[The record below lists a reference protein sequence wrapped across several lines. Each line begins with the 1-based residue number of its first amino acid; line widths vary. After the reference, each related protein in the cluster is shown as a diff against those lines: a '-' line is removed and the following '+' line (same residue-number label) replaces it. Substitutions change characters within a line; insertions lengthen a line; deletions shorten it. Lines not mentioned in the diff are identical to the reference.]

1 MLISDFA
8 IRRPIITVVTMLAL
22 VVFGVVALF
31 RLQTD
36 EFPDVAP
43 PYVTVAI
50 PYPGASPDVV
60 ENEVLD
66 PIEEQIAAI
75 SGVKRLYGAA
85 EDGFALITIEFIFE
99 KPLAEATQDI
109 RDAISEIRDDL
120 PDEMKE
126 PIIKKLNDTD
136 RPIVSLALNSTR
148 LSPAELTRIA
158 DPTITRELRSIPGV
172 AEVTVSGKVER
183 ELTVE
188 LRPAD
193 LQALGVSVAE
203 VVQALQLQNLSAP
216 VGHVEGRYDER
227 SIRLKGRLDGPDEF
241 ERLVVAERGGTL
253 IRLGQVADVRD
264 GTEEQRTLAL
274 FNGREAVGID
284 IKKSKGYSTTE
295 VADRILDRVTAL
307 QRGLPPATTLEVVRN
322 SGTRVTAAVR
332 NVEEALV
339 EGAVLTVLVVFLFLN
354 SWRSTVITGLALPV
368 SVLASFV
375 AVWAFGFTL
384 NTMSLLGLSLAI
396 GILIDDAIVVREN
409 IVRHVEMGKDHFR
422 AAHDGTDEIGL
433 AVAATTFS
441 ILAVFV
447 PVAFMSGVGGQW
459 FKPFALTIAC
469 SVLVSLFVSFSL
481 DPMLSAYWADPH
493 KPPAER
499 GRLTRLLDRF
509 NAWFNRLAE
518 WYKGV
523 IGWALDHRVAVVVIA
538 LGSFLGSFQVLRTGL
553 SGLAVAL
560 AGTVVGAWLVSRPPN
575 RALHLV
581 GALACTLLA
590 LVAVAGIGRLAMGG
604 VSGAGYVALVLA
616 LGVLAG
622 LGWAAYAAWRRL
634 LRGGR
639 AGWVSA
645 FGGVAIAVLLT
656 GVALAAVNRAAPELG
671 KVGVGF
677 FPLDDRAEFTIQIET
692 PPGSNLTY
700 TRAKAEEAV
709 RILRR
714 HPEVR
719 YTYTTLGGGTSGA
732 VDVGSIYVR
741 LAPTSER
748 DVDAE
753 TFAATVRQEVTR
765 IAGAKM
771 AVFTSDFSGGRKQL
785 MLQIKGPDQAAINEA
800 AELVRRAVASV
811 PNAVDISL
819 SSKGQKPELNV
830 ELDRGLAG
838 ALGVTVG
845 QVAQSLRPAFAGIDA
860 GDWVD
865 PSGETRDVEV
875 RLAPE
880 ARQRAEDLR
889 QLPLVVAGPD
899 GRARTLPLGQ
909 VARIEQSLG
918 PAIINHLNR
927 DLVVNVEWNV
937 SGRSTGEV
945 MNDVQARVQAL
956 QLPAGVS
963 YTVGGDA
970 EAQAEVFGN
979 IFIALGVAVMLM
991 YLILVMQFGS
1001 FVDPMAILMSLP
1013 LSLIGVMLG
1022 LAFTGLTVN
1031 IMSLIGVI
1039 LLAGIVAKNAILLID
1054 FAKWAREGEG
1064 LPLRDALVKA
1074 GAIRL
1079 RPILMTTFALIAGMI
1094 PVALGRGEGA
1104 QFRQPLGVAVIGGTI
1119 TSTLLTLLV
1128 IPTVYEILDE
1138 MREWVKGVAV
1148 RWVGARAGG
1157 RPVGRAGGQAVTQS
1171 GGVGQS

>member
-1 MLISDFA
+1 VLISDFA
-8 IRRPIITVVTMLAL
+8 IRRPIITVVSMLAL
-22 VVFGVVALF
+22 TVFGLIALL

-43 PYVTVAI
+43 PFVSVAI
-50 PYPGASPDVV
+50 PYPGASPDGV
-60 ENEVLD
+60 EKEVLD
-66 PIEEQIAAI
+66 PIEEQISAI
-75 SGVKRLYGAA
+75 SGVKKINGQA
-85 EDGFALITIEFIFE
+85 EDGFGLITIEFVFE

-109 RDAISEIRDDL
+109 RDAISEIRSDL
-120 PDEMKE
+120 PDEMEE

-136 RPIVSLALNSTR
+136 RPIVSLALTSTR
-148 LSPAELTRIA
+148 LSPAELTRLA
-158 DPTITRELRSIPGV
+158 DPPITRELRSIPGV
-172 AEVTVSGKVER
+172 AEVAVSGKLER

-193 LQALGVSVAE
+193 LQATGVSVAE
-203 VVQALQLQNLSAP
+203 VVQALALQNLSSP
-216 VGHVEGRYDER
+216 VGRVEGAYDER
-227 SIRLKGRLDGPDEF
+227 SIRLKGRLEGPEEF
-241 ERLVVAERGGTL
+241 EQLVVSERGGTL
-253 IRLGQVADVRD
+253 IRLGQVATVKD

-295 VADRILDRVTAL
+295 VASKILARVERL
-307 QRGLPPATTLEVVRN
+307 RPGLPPETTLEVVRN

-332 NVEEALV
+332 NVEEALI
-339 EGAVLTVLVVFLFLN
+339 EGALLTVLVVFLFLN

-368 SVLASFV
+368 SVLASFI

-447 PVAFMSGVGGQW
+447 PIAFMSGVGGQW

-481 DPMLSAYWADPH
+481 DPMLSAYWPDPH
-493 KPPAER
+493 RPPEER
-499 GRLTRLLDRF
+499 GRITRLLDRF
-509 NAWFNRLAE
+509 NAWFNRLSDG
-518 WYKGV
+518 YKGV
-523 IGWALDHRVAVVVIA
+523 IGWALDHRLAMVLVA
-538 LGSFLGSFQVLRTGL
+538 LGTLVGSFTLFGKGIPGL
-553 SGLAVAL
+553 LAV
-560 AGTVVGAWLVSRPPN
+560 
-575 RALHLV
+575 
-581 GALACTLLA
+581 
-590 LVAVAGIGRLAMGG
+590 
-604 VSGAGYVALVLA
+604 
-616 LGVLAG
+616 
-622 LGWAAYAAWRRL
+622 
-634 LRGGR
+634 
-639 AGWVSA
+639 
-645 FGGVAIAVLLT
+645 LT
-656 GVALAAVNRAAPELG
+656 GVGVMVLILQRTSRAWYVKLGGIAAGIAVAYGLLQVVPTWR

-677 FPLDDRAEFTIQIET
+677 FPLDDRSEFTIQIET
-692 PPGSNLTY
+692 PPGSNLPY
-700 TRAKAEEAV
+700 TRAKAEEASRIV
-709 RILRR
+709 RQ
-714 HPEVR
+714 HPEVL

-732 VDVGSIYVR
+732 VDVGNIYVR
-741 LAPTSER
+741 MKPKHER
-748 DVDAE
+748 AIDAE
-753 TFAATVRQEVTR
+753 TFAARVRNEVIR

-771 AVFTSDFSGGRKQL
+771 AVFTSDFGGGRKQL
-785 MLQIKGPDQAAINEA
+785 LLQIKGEDLASINEA
-800 AELVRRAVASV
+800 AEMVRKVVESV

-830 ELDRGLAG
+830 ELNRGLAG
-838 ALGVTVG
+838 SLGVTVG

-880 ARQRAEDLR
+880 ARRRAEDLR

-899 GRARTLPLGQ
+899 GRPQTLPLGQ
-909 VARIEQSLG
+909 VARIDQSVG
-918 PAIINHLNR
+918 PAVINHLNR

-945 MNDVQARVQAL
+945 NTEVLAKVQAL
-956 QLPAGVS
+956 QLPAGVT
-963 YTVGGDA
+963 YTSGGDA
-970 EAQAEVFGN
+970 EQQAEVFGN
-979 IFIALGVAVMLM
+979 IFVALGVAVMLM

-1001 FVDPMAILMSLP
+1001 FVDPLAILMSLP

-1022 LAFTGLTVN
+1022 LAITGLTVN

-1054 FAKWAREGEG
+1054 FAKWAREKDG
-1064 LPLRDALVKA
+1064 LALREALIQA

-1138 MREWVKGVAV
+1138 IRHWLIARFRRVVPAAHADGVPRPA
-1148 RWVGARAGG
+1148 GASAE
-1157 RPVGRAGGQAVTQS
+1157 
-1171 GGVGQS
+1171 